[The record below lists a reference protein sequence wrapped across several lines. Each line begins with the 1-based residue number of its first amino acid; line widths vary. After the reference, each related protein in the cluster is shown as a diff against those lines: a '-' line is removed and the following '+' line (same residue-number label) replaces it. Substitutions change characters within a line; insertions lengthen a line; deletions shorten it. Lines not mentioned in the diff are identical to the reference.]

1 MTFRLGGAA
10 TDDEECLEATVATD
24 GGQVVGQQQWLI
36 GRVDP
41 GTRPLRT
48 ARDED
53 DHPCVVSPIGTRFHC
68 CAHAAQHYGGVRRLA
83 IVTDPV
89 VPERTDSGYRS
100 PILTRPGAVNQADTS
115 PDGGVPYH
123 YGDPFGEQRAAD
135 SAPVVVD
142 RSHRDVLT
150 IGGGE
155 RLTWLEGFVSQHVSE
170 IPDGGGAETL
180 VLDANGRVEHHA
192 VLADV
197 AGTLVVDTEPGRGA
211 DLLQFLTKMVFWA
224 DATPETA
231 DLAVLTLTGA
241 ALPATL
247 EAPDG
252 TEVTL
257 PVGDYAGIPL
267 PGGGVAR
274 RMPWPL
280 TGSIDLLVP
289 RSELSAWFDAAVAAG
304 ARPAGSWAFEAL
316 RAAGTTPPRGRLG
329 VDTDEKTIPHE
340 LPTWIGDVAQ
350 RGAVHLDKGCYRG
363 QETVSRVHNLGRS
376 PRVLVRLQLDGS
388 ASDELP
394 VPGAEVRAAG
404 RPVGRV
410 GTVVQHHE
418 DGPVAL
424 AMLKRSVAVDAALE
438 IDGVLAAVDPDSAP
452 EDTGTQAGREAIRRL
467 RGQA

>member
-100 PILTRPGAVNQADTS
+100 PILNRPGAVNQADTS
-115 PDGGVPYH
+115 PDVGVPYH

-224 DATPETA
+224 DVTIEAA
-231 DLAVLTLTGA
+231 DLAVLSLLGPALADTPVLDALRLGS
-241 ALPATL
+241 LPAEST
-247 EAPDG
+247 A
-252 TEVTL
+252 V
-257 PVGDYAGIPL
+257 PL
-267 PGGGVAR
+267 PGGGFAR
-274 RMPWPL
+274 RLPADGLGIEVTVADARAGLVDAPAA
-280 TGSIDLLVP
+280 SADLVVLDV
-289 RSELSAWFDAAVAAG
+289 FAG
-304 ARPAGSWAFEAL
+304 ARIPAHLTS
-316 RAAGTTPPRGRLG
+316 
-329 VDTDEKTIPHE
+329 TDF
-340 LPTWIGDVAQ
+340 
-350 RGAVHLDKGCYRG
+350 
-363 QETVSRVHNLGRS
+363 
-376 PRVLVRLQLDGS
+376 
-388 ASDELP
+388 
-394 VPGAEVRAAG
+394 
-404 RPVGRV
+404 
-410 GTVVQHHE
+410 
-418 DGPVAL
+418 
-424 AMLKRSVAVDAALE
+424 
-438 IDGVLAAVDPDSAP
+438 LAAVDRVLAP
-452 EDTGTQAGREAIRRL
+452 GGVHAANLADGGALDLRALVREQLDELYRTL
-467 RGQA
+467 STHPMVKVVL